1 MDKIDRQIIS
11 LLRED
16 GRISVTDL
24 AARVRLSVSTCHRRL
39 KELESSGVILGY
51 RAEVD
56 PTKLGL
62 SFEAVVMVT
71 MGRTDQSTI
80 AAFEKA
86 VVEQEAIVSAERMF
100 GETDY
105 MLRTLTNDL
114 AGYQE
119 LYDTVLG
126 TLPGVE
132 RLTSTMVMKPLNQA
146 MSETWDESL

>member
-1 MDKIDRQIIS
+1 MDKIDREIIS

-24 AARVRLSVSTCHRRL
+24 ATRVRLSVSTCHRRL

-86 VVEQEAIVSAERMF
+86 VVEQEAIVS
-100 GETDY
+100 DY

-132 RLTSTMVMKPLNQA
+132 RLTSTMVMKRL
-146 MSETWDESL
+146 

>member
-1 MDKIDRQIIS
+1 MDKIDREIIS

-24 AARVRLSVSTCHRRL
+24 ATRVRLSVSTCHRRL
-39 KELESSGVILGY
+39 KELESSWVILGY

-56 PTKLGL
+56 PAKLGL
-62 SFEAVVMVT
+62 SFEALVMVI

-105 MLRTLTNDL
+105 MLRILTKDL

-119 LYDTVLG
+119 LYDSVLG

-132 RLTSTMVMKPLNQA
+132 RLTSTMVMKRL
-146 MSETWDESL
+146 

>member
-1 MDKIDRQIIS
+1 MDKIDREIIS

-24 AARVRLSVSTCHRRL
+24 ATRVRLSVSTCHRRL

-56 PTKLGL
+56 PAKLGL
-62 SFEAVVMVT
+62 SFEAVVLVT
-71 MGRTDQSTI
+71 MGRTDQSTV

-100 GETDY
+100 WETDY
-105 MLRTLTNDL
+105 MLRTLTRDL

-132 RLTSTMVMKPLNQA
+132 RLTSTMVMKRL
-146 MSETWDESL
+146 